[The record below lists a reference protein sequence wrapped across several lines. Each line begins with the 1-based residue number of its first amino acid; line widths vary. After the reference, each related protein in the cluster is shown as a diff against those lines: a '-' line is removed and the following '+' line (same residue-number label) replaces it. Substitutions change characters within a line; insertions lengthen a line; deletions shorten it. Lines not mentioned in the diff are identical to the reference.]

1 MTWKQKQ
8 YLLGYLGYYTGEVDG
23 IWGNGSRSAGILFQ
37 QDHGLALDEE
47 FGKQSE
53 KKILEV
59 IGKGEL
65 PEKTDFWNEIEYFDR
80 QEFKCT
86 CGGRGCNGFPVEPAE
101 RLVRN
106 ADAVRKHFGKVARV
120 SSGVR
125 CKLRNSELPGS
136 AANSLHMSG
145 KAMDFFVSGISAQ
158 QLLSF
163 VKTLPLVHEAYA
175 IDQNYVHMGVE
186 KY

>member
-8 YLLGYLGYYTGEVDG
+8 YLLGYLGYYTGAVDG
-23 IWGNGSRSAGILFQ
+23 IWGSGSRSAAVRFQ
-37 QDHGLALDEE
+37 QDYDLALDED
-47 FGKQSE
+47 FGEQSE
-53 KKILEV
+53 KRILEV
-59 IGKGEL
+59 IGKEEL
-65 PEKTDFWNEIEYFDR
+65 PEKTNFWEEIQFFKR
-80 QEFKCT
+80 SEFKCT
-86 CGGRGCNGFPVEPAE
+86 CGGRGCNGFPAEPTE

-106 ADAVRKHFGKVARV
+106 ADAARKHFGKVARV

-125 CKLRNSELPGS
+125 CNLRNRELPGS
-136 AANSLHMSG
+136 AANSLHMRG
-145 KAMDFFVSGISAQ
+145 KAMDFAVSGVSAQ
-158 QLLSF
+158 KLLTF